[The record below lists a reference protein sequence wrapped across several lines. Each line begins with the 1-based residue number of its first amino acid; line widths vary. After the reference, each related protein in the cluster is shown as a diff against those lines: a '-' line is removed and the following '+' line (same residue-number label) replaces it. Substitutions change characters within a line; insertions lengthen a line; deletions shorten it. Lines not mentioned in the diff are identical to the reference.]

1 MSASFRDEAHL
12 SIGEVLTH
20 LQDEFPDVT
29 VSKIRFLESQGL
41 IDPERT
47 PSGYRRFYGPDLER
61 LRWILYQQR
70 EHFLPLRVIKE
81 RLDRFG
87 RGGAP
92 PLEVADGERP
102 AVPDDVALTPGR
114 VVQLDGALTLPL
126 ERTRQ
131 PLDDEPT
138 GDTSTPNGATVGLS
152 PTTPDAAPDAADGHV
167 APSDAPTPTGQL
179 TRTALLRESQLGD
192 HALEELEAFGLISHL
207 GGPGDAARYDEEAL
221 EIAQAAAPFYARG
234 ITARHLR
241 MYQHFADREADL
253 LMQVLL
259 PYRRQRNPIARA
271 RRQAEFEELARSGAR
286 LRTLMLRRVLRD
298 QRPE

>member
-1 MSASFRDEAHL
+1 VSASYRDEAHL

-81 RLDRFG
+81 RLDDFG

-92 PLEVADGERP
+92 PLEGANGDRP

-114 VVQLDGALTLPL
+114 VVHLDGSLTLPL
-126 ERTRQ
+126 ERADAGDERDTR
-131 PLDDEPT
+131 DAEPAA
-138 GDTSTPNGATVGLS
+138 GPAVDAT
-152 PTTPDAAPDAADGHV
+152 DAPV
-167 APSDAPTPTGQL
+167 APRDAPTPTGIL
-179 TRTALLRESQLGD
+179 TRTELLREAQLGD
-192 HALEELEAFGLISHL
+192 HALEELEAYGLVTHL
-207 GGPGDAARYDEEAL
+207 GGGGDAARYDAEAL
-221 EIAQAAAPFYARG
+221 EVAQAAAPFYARG

-241 MYQHFADREADL
+241 MYQHFAEREADL
-253 LMQVLL
+253 LVQVML

-271 RRQAEFEELARSGAR
+271 RREAEFEELARNGTR
-286 LRTLMLRRVLRD
+286 LRTLMLRRALRD

>member
-1 MSASFRDEAHL
+1 VSASFRDEAHL

-81 RLDRFG
+81 RLDEYG

-92 PLEVADGERP
+92 PLEVANGDRP
-102 AVPDDVALTPGR
+102 VVSDDVALTPGR
-114 VVQLDGALTLPL
+114 VVALDGALTLPL
-126 ERTRQ
+126 ERAG
-131 PLDDEPT
+131 EPPD
-138 GDTSTPNGATVGLS
+138 G
-152 PTTPDAAPDAADGHV
+152 DAAPDPLTDDRAGLARV
-167 APSDAPTPTGQL
+167 EAPDPARRDVVPGDAPTPTGQL
-179 TRTALLRESQLGD
+179 TRTELLAESQLGD
-192 HALEELEAFGLISHL
+192 HALEELEAFGLVTHL
-207 GGPGDAARYDEEAL
+207 GGNGDAARYDEEAL

>member
-1 MSASFRDEAHL
+1 VTASFRDEAHL
-12 SIGEVLTH
+12 SIGEVLAH

-81 RLDRFG
+81 RLDEFG

-92 PLEVADGERP
+92 PLEVANGDRP

-114 VVQLDGALTLPL
+114 VFHLDSALTLPL
-126 ERTRQ
+126 ERTAE
-131 PLDDEPT
+131 PLDDGP
-138 GDTSTPNGATVGLS
+138 SR
-152 PTTPDAAPDAADGHV
+152 PDAPPEPDARV
-167 APSDAPTPTGQL
+167 APGVSVAPTDTPTPTGQL
-179 TRTALLRESQLGD
+179 TRVELLRESQLGD
-192 HALEELEAFGLISHL
+192 HALEELEAFGLITHL
-207 GGPGDAARYDEEAL
+207 GGGGDAARYDEEAL

-271 RRQAEFEELARSGAR
+271 RRQAEFEELARSGAQ